1 VAGTTCDKA
10 PSHDGGSI
18 VGILLKSGKSH
29 EIEIGRATRGK
40 WRIPDGKSS
49 EWCVFR
55 FGASKVVAPPPES
68 IKDRVA

>member
-40 WRIPDGKSS
+40 
-49 EWCVFR
+49 
-55 FGASKVVAPPPES
+55 
-68 IKDRVA
+68 